1 MNRNTASVCQM
12 CALSDL
18 FYLAPYGKA
27 FSSKHF
33 TNIFILTVPYLIDN
47 NSGLTF

>member
-1 MNRNTASVCQM
+1 MNRNPASVCQM

-18 FYLAPYGKA
+18 FYLAPYGKT

-33 TNIFILTVPYLIDN
+33 TNYFYSYSALL
-47 NSGLTF
+47 GW